1 MLFWTQITV
10 FISYLP
16 YCIANYLNN
25 NVISHYLNRGGRFG
39 TNIDT
44 INSASASMSLISLVC
59 PNPPY
64 FSSKASSNVGMM
76 KLLCLFFFSFTRF
89 CYSCMYLRCVSIY
102 HICIRNN
109 CGVYVLLTAILL
121 NQIKFSSLYVCCKSL
136 E

>member
-25 NVISHYLNRGGRFG
+25 NVIRHYLNRGGRFG

-44 INSASASMSLISLVC
+44 INSASASMSLVC

-89 CYSCMYLRCVSIY
+89 CYSSCMYLRCVSIY

-121 NQIKFSSLYVCCKSL
+121 NQIKFSSLCML
-136 E
+136 